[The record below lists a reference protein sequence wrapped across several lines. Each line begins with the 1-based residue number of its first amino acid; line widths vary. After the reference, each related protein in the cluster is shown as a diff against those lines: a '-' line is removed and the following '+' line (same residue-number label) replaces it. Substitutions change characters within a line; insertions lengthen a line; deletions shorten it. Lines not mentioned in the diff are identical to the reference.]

1 MAIVEKVDGFFI
13 PNVTLIGVGAA
24 KAIPERI
31 VYLNATKPLLVTDK
45 GIVHTGILKQ
55 ITDILDEAAMEY
67 AIYDETVPN
76 PTDLNVAA
84 GVELYKKEEC
94 DSLISIGGGSSHDC
108 CKGIGLVVSNG
119 GKIHDYEGVDKSTK
133 AMPPYLAVNTTAGT
147 ASEITRF
154 CIITDSARKVKM
166 AIVDWRITPSVA
178 INDPILMVGM
188 PPALTAATGMDAL
201 THAVEAYVSTG
212 ATPLTDACAEKAIK
226 LVSENLRRAVANGSD
241 IHAREGMCYAQYLAG
256 MAFNNAS
263 LGHVHAMA
271 HQLGGFYNLPHGECN
286 AILLPIVEEYNLL
299 AHLDKFINIARM
311 MDENIDGLSKRDAA
325 ELAISAIRRLSQDV
339 GIPASITE
347 LAKRYGKEVSRSD
360 IPTMSVIDAGSVA
373 GGDDA
378 VLLEGGLQAGQGLHG
393 GAGTGTLIGIN
404 DHRALLALDLYGN
417 DLVLELALGHGLFAL
432 LLAVG
437 GELIEH
443 FAGQVPLL
451 GNIFG
456 SDAHVIVIESIP
468 QGVIYHGIYQG
479 SIAHAVAVTAL
490 HHGVGGERHALHTAG
505 YYDIGIASLDHL
517 SGHIDAVQTGTADD
531 IDSNGGGGHRQASL
545 QGSLTGDI
553 LAQTS
558 LDNAAHVNMVDLL
571 GGNAGAVQG
580 LLDNDG
586 TEFSGGNGAES
597 TAHGAD
603 GGTAGAC
610 QNDFLHKCV
619 PP

>member
-1 MAIVEKVDGFFI
+1 MADSQGLRGKGLVGLDEVHISNLHIQLLHQLIDSGNGAYTHDGGI
-13 PNVTLIGVGAA
+13 YAA
-24 KAIPERI
+24 QSAANPGSHR
-31 VYLNATKPLLVTDK
+31 LNAQLL
-45 GIVHTGILKQ
+45 GLLFAH
-55 ITDILDEAAMEY
+55 Y
-67 AIYDETVPN
+67 YD
-76 PTDLNVAA
+76 
-84 GVELYKKEEC
+84 
-94 DSLISIGGGSSHDC
+94 GGS
-108 CKGIGLVVSNG
+108 
-119 GKIHDYEGVDKSTK
+119 
-133 AMPPYLAVNTTAGT
+133 A
-147 ASEITRF
+147 
-154 CIITDSARKVKM
+154 
-166 AIVDWRITPSVA
+166 
-178 INDPILMVGM
+178 
-188 PPALTAATGMDAL
+188 
-201 THAVEAYVSTG
+201 
-212 ATPLTDACAEKAIK
+212 
-226 LVSENLRRAVANGSD
+226 
-241 IHAREGMCYAQYLAG
+241 
-256 MAFNNAS
+256 
-263 LGHVHAMA
+263 
-271 HQLGGFYNLPHGECN
+271 
-286 AILLPIVEEYNLL
+286 
-299 AHLDKFINIARM
+299 
-311 MDENIDGLSKRDAA
+311 
-325 ELAISAIRRLSQDV
+325 
-339 GIPASITE
+339 
-347 LAKRYGKEVSRSD
+347 
-360 IPTMSVIDAGSVA
+360 VIDTGSVA

-378 VLLEGGLQAGQGLHG
+378 VLLEGGLQAGQGLHS

-417 DLVLELALGHGLFAL
+417 DLVLELALSHSLFAL

-517 SGHIDAVQTGTADD
+517 SGHIDTVQTGTADD
-531 IDSNGGGGHRQASL
+531 IDGNGGGGHRQASL